1 LAVRPRTIIALVLF
15 MIGMGIVLY
24 GLGAAVME
32 LVGLYSSAL
41 NDPLADSPRGE
52 ARGVSDRMVRDVIIG
67 GIGVVPLLVGSVML
81 KMGFF
86 GFVRKMLFPE
96 QPGKTGEQP
105 RGRDM
110 SRK

>member
-1 LAVRPRTIIALVLF
+1 
-15 MIGMGIVLY
+15 
-24 GLGAAVME
+24 
-32 LVGLYSSAL
+32 
-41 NDPLADSPRGE
+41 
-52 ARGVSDRMVRDVIIG
+52 MVRDVIIG